1 MEANVL
7 DCGRFRREEGCND
20 SDDGFGLMVL
30 GWCWTGWREVS
41 GDRRSKENGQ
51 EIWGENGGDGGWPL
65 PSNKKNSPK
74 KKGSG

>member
-20 SDDGFGLMVL
+20 SDDGFGLIVL

-41 GDRRSKENGQ
+41 ED
-51 EIWGENGGDGGWPL
+51 
-65 PSNKKNSPK
+65 
-74 KKGSG
+74 